1 MTGIKSDKLPMWL
14 MMSTSEIYLP
24 TIRRALQ
31 HYIEMTLEPRG
42 RDNIRCS
49 TRNTVIVEDML
60 KAIDEFRE
68 CAKNEIFTIRR

>member
-1 MTGIKSDKLPMWL
+1 MTGTKSDKLPMWL
-14 MMSTSEIYLP
+14 MMTTSEIYLP

-42 RDNIRCS
+42 RDNIRRA